1 MFKMQNKQQFPP
13 IGWLWKD
20 YAKAMAWY
28 SGDPAQIAKA
38 EAGEIGDRFWA
49 SKEDIKLHVP
59 IAADIASLSASMI
72 FSDSPAITCK
82 HERTSERIEEIF
94 TKSGAYSVLLQAA
107 ELCSVCGG
115 VFLKLSWD
123 VSDGRPILSA
133 VPADCGLPKWKGDRV
148 HEIKLWS
155 IVREDENTGYTWRL
169 QETYTADGHIRA
181 ELFRGTSAEL
191 GDAYPLTAIPETEDV
206 SPDANSG
213 TGMMLAFY
221 VPNMLPNRNRPHTR
235 FGRSDFDSLYGLMD
249 ALDEA
254 YSAMQRETRMTK
266 TTVIVPAEYLAK
278 RQSIFGPN
286 SPYSK
291 GDQWVYANNSGAFTA
306 LDIDS
311 GLNSNP
317 ITVVNPEMRADSRIA
332 VCDDLIKRIFSVAGY
347 APQSAGIDVQGSA
360 ESGTALSVRE
370 RKTIRTSETKK
381 THWWHAVNDIV
392 RAMLKL
398 DSVVFRSGV
407 DPNAEFSVELP
418 SNTQPDIGQL
428 AEILEQLE
436 RAGAVSV
443 ETKVAILHPDWD
455 EEKRAEEVARIR
467 RDHGASEMDDL
478 NNIINENEPP
488 EGGEE

>member
-13 IGWLWKD
+13 IGWLWKE
-20 YAKAMAWY
+20 YRHALAWY
-28 SGDPAQIAKA
+28 SGNPAQIANA

-49 SKEDIKLHVP
+49 SKEDIKFHVP

-169 QETYTADGHIRA
+169 QETYTADGHIRS

-191 GDAYPLTAIPETEDV
+191 GDAYPLTAIPETEDI

-278 RQSIFGPN
+278 RKNIFGPG
-286 SPYSK
+286 SPYAK

-311 GLNSNP
+311 GLNSSP

-347 APQSAGIDVQGSA
+347 APQSAGIDVRGSA

-370 RKTIRTSETKK
+370 RKTIRTSEAKK
-381 THWWHAVNDIV
+381 THWWHAVNDII

-418 SNTQPDIGQL
+418 SNTHPDIGQL

>member
-1 MFKMQNKQQFPP
+1 M
-13 IGWLWKD
+13 
-20 YAKAMAWY
+20 
-28 SGDPAQIAKA
+28 
-38 EAGEIGDRFWA
+38 
-49 SKEDIKLHVP
+49 
-59 IAADIASLSASMI
+59 
-72 FSDSPAITCK
+72 
-82 HERTSERIEEIF
+82 
-94 TKSGAYSVLLQAA
+94 
-107 ELCSVCGG
+107 
-115 VFLKLSWD
+115 
-123 VSDGRPILSA
+123 
-133 VPADCGLPKWKGDRV
+133 

-155 IVREDENTGYTWRL
+155 IVREDEDTGYIWRL
-169 QETYTADGHIRA
+169 QETYTADGHIKA
-181 ELFRGTSAEL
+181 ELFRGTTVEL
-191 GDAYPLTAIPETEDV
+191 GDAQPLTAIPETEDI

-221 VPNMLPNRNRPHTR
+221 VPNMLPNRNRPHSR

-278 RQSIFGPN
+278 RQSIFGPG
-286 SPYSK
+286 SPYAK
-291 GDQWVYANNSGAFTA
+291 GDQWVYTNNSGAFTA
-306 LDIDS
+306 LDIDG
-311 GLNSNP
+311 GLNTNP

-332 VCDDLIKRIFSVAGY
+332 VCDDLIKRIFAVAGY
-347 APQSAGIDVQGSA
+347 APQSAGIDIQGSA

-381 THWWHAVNDIV
+381 THWWHAVNDII

-455 EEKRAEEVARIR
+455 EEKRAKEVALIR
-467 RDHGASEMDDL
+467 KDHGGDAQGNL
-478 NNIINENEPP
+478 NNILNGNNAP
-488 EGGEE
+488 EGDEE

>member
-20 YAKAMAWY
+20 YVKAMAWY
-28 SGDPAQIAKA
+28 SGDPAQIANA

-181 ELFRGTSAEL
+181 ELFRGTSTEL

-278 RQSIFGPN
+278 RKNIFGPN

-455 EEKRAEEVARIR
+455 EEKRAKEVARIR